1 TRRTRS
7 VAEGPAG
14 RTSGAAGRSL
24 PLPWASPDAAACASA
39 GAPGAGTARTGRG
52 ADHLHAADGAVTEFL
67 VQPPDEGGREQAQL
81 GRPRR
86 RVRGDGQLAVL
97 EAFGPGVLGELRTDD
112 PGPVAEHAADGRPLL
127 PPPGRQQLPDCRAER
142 LGVAAPPG
150 LPRPH
155 DAPAALAAAAPPGHR
170 PPLQRVRLG

>member
-14 RTSGAAGRSL
+14 RTSGAAARSL

-39 GAPGAGTARTGRG
+39 GAPGAGTARTGRR

-86 RVRGDGQLAVL
+86 RVRGDDPVLILDDVFAELDTGRRSRLAEMV
-97 EAFGPGVLGELRTDD
+97 
-112 PGPVAEHAADGRPLL
+112 
-127 PPPGRQQLPDCRAER
+127 
-142 LGVAAPPG
+142 
-150 LPRPH
+150 
-155 DAPAALAAAAPPGHR
+155 APAEQVLITAAVPADVPAE
-170 PPLQRVRLG
+170 L